1 MVFTLALGVQLAR
14 YLGPASYGVYGVVMG
29 AVSLLLV
36 PAQLGMPLLA
46 LREVPVAFTNPDI
59 NLASVWRW
67 HMVRPLL
74 AGSLVFAL
82 AAASARLLDD
92 GGKITSS
99 TASMAALLGVSLT
112 LLPVSVG
119 LLRGLGRNVTGQMIE
134 LTLKPALTA
143 AALAAVFLATSKLT
157 IEGAL
162 LVQLAVTCLC
172 LAWAGGAFF
181 RVRPHERSGTEP
193 YRLTSWIP
201 VAAALSGNQLFAAIN
216 GNYPILVASFFVS
229 PEGLGILRVAL
240 SSFAIVALPTAIASI
255 AAAPAISQ
263 ALTADARSHL
273 DDLLSFATL
282 AGFAATLVGMVVL
295 LLAGEALIG
304 WVFGNEYRPA
314 IQPLLILGV
323 SQIVVTAFGVTGVY
337 LAMSG
342 RERVVLK
349 AFAVAVPAGILTS
362 LLLVR
367 DFGGAGAACGTVAM
381 AAVWHFYVF
390 VVEREAI
397 RGAPLSLVGAIRH
410 LLTRTGT
417 PHAKPS

>member
-1 MVFTLALGVQLAR
+1 MAFTLALGVQLAR

-46 LREVPVAFTNPDI
+46 LREVPVALTNPVID
-59 NLASVWRW
+59 LGSVWRW
-67 HMVRPLL
+67 HMLRPLL
-74 AGSLVFAL
+74 AGSLVFGI
-82 AAASARLLDD
+82 AAAFSGLLD
-92 GGKITSS
+92 GSGKIPFGTI
-99 TASMAALLGVSLT
+99 AIAAVLGVSLT
-112 LLPVSVG
+112 LLPVSIG

-134 LTLKPALTA
+134 LTVKPALTA
-143 AALAAVFLATSKLT
+143 AALAATFLAASKLS

-162 LVQLAVTCLC
+162 VVQLAVTCLC
-172 LAWAGGAFF
+172 LAWAGIAFF
-181 RVRPHERSGTEP
+181 RFLPRESSGHER
-193 YRLTSWIP
+193 YRPSSWIP

-229 PEGLGILRVAL
+229 AEGLGILRVAL
-240 SSFAIVALPTAIASI
+240 SSFAIVGLPTAIASI
-255 AAAPAISQ
+255 AAAPAISR
-263 ALTADARSHL
+263 ALAANARSHL

-295 LLAGEALIG
+295 LVAGETLIG

-314 IQPLLILGV
+314 IEPLLILGV

-367 DFGGAGAACGTVAM
+367 DFGGAGAASGTVAM

-397 RGAPLSLVGAIRH
+397 RAAPLSLVGAIRH
-410 LLTRTGT
+410 FLTRTSL